1 VVREKLSEIAVDREV
16 FRVLLGLLP
25 LTSLEEKRLK
35 LNECYILVLLT
46 NSSSFSLLLIR
57 NTINSLA
64 YEIPASQML

>member
-35 LNECYILVLLT
+35 FNECYILVLLT